1 MLARRF
7 SIVCLLVMLFGM
19 SMAMLVAENSRSPR
33 AYAQGSLFTLCDTSG
48 SVACPTSA
56 FER

>member
-19 SMAMLVAENSRSPR
+19 SMAVLVAEHSRSPR
-33 AYAQGSLFTLCDTSG
+33 AYAHGSLFTLCDTSG
-48 SVACPTSA
+48 AVACPSA
-56 FER
+56 FDR